1 MGNGRAEPTS
11 VRQRLT
17 GPTSPDAPTHAL
29 ATLRIGPARRIR
41 LATDAQWQAIAPLFA
56 GHRPIKHSARRVL
69 DALLYLAKTGCQW
82 RYLPDSFPPW
92 QSVYD
97 VLRRWIERGLLDGL
111 LHRLRRLVR
120 QRAGRAPSPS
130 VAVIDSQSVKTSHVG
145 GPRGFDG
152 GTRVHGRKR
161 HILTD
166 TLGLLLAVIVHRA
179 DVNDSQRV
187 PHLLD
192 RAQGHVPRLEVIFA
206 DEGYAA
212 TPPGLVW
219 RLYGWAFRLVR
230 RLGRGFVLIPKRWVV
245 ERTFA
250 WFGGYRRLS
259 KDYEALPVVSAAMV
273 QLSAIRLMSSRL
285 R

>member
-1 MGNGRAEPTS
+1 MRS
-11 VRQRLT
+11 
-17 GPTSPDAPTHAL
+17 
-29 ATLRIGPARRIR
+29 RRYGSD
-41 LATDAQWQAIAPLFA
+41 LTDAQWQAIAPQFA
-56 GHRPIKHSARRVL
+56 GHRSIKHSSRHIL

-92 QSVYD
+92 QSVYY
-97 VLRRWIERGLLDGL
+97 VLRRWIARGLLDGV
-111 LHRLRRLVR
+111 LHHLRRLVR
-120 QRAGRAPSPS
+120 RQDGRDPSPS
-130 VAVIDSQSVKTSHVG
+130 VAVIDSQTVKTSHVG
-145 GPRGFDG
+145 GERGYDG
-152 GTRVHGRKR
+152 GKKINGRKR

-192 RAQGHVPRLEVIFA
+192 RVQGHVPQLQVVFA
-206 DEGYAA
+206 DQGYAA
-212 TPPGLVW
+212 TPPGMIW

-230 RLGRGFVLIPKRWVV
+230 RLQPGFVVLAKRWVV

-250 WFGGYRRLS
+250 WFGGYRRLT
-259 KDYEALPVVSAAMV
+259 KDYEALPSVSAAMV
-273 QLSAIRLMSSRL
+273 QLSAIRLMARRL

>member
-1 MGNGRAEPTS
+1 MRS
-11 VRQRLT
+11 
-17 GPTSPDAPTHAL
+17 
-29 ATLRIGPARRIR
+29 RRYGSD
-41 LATDAQWQAIAPLFA
+41 LTDAQWEAIAPLFA
-56 GHRPIKHSARRVL
+56 GHRSIKHHPRHLL
-69 DALLYLAKTGCQW
+69 DALLYVAKTGCQW
-82 RYLPDSFPPW
+82 RYLPPSFPPW
-92 QSVYD
+92 QSVYYT
-97 VLRRWIERGLLDGL
+97 LRRWITRGILVGL
-111 LHRLRRLVR
+111 LHHLRGLVR
-120 QRAGRAPSPS
+120 RQAGRQPSPS

-145 GPRGFDG
+145 GVRGFDG
-152 GTRVHGRKR
+152 GKKVHGRKR

-192 RAQGHVPRLEVIFA
+192 RVQGAVPRLQVIFA

-212 TPPGLVW
+212 TPAGMVW
-219 RLYGWAFRLVR
+219 RLYGWSFRLVR
-230 RLGRGFVLIPKRWVV
+230 RLGPGFVLLPKRWVV

-259 KDYEALPVVSAAMV
+259 KDYEALPAVSEAMV
-273 QLSAIRLMSSRL
+273 QLSAIRLMTRRL